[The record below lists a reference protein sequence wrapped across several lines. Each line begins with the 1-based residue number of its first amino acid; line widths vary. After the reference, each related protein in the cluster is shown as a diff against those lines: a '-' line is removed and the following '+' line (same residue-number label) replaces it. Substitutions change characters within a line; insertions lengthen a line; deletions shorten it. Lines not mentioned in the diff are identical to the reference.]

1 MERKQQRYQHL
12 KTIIILTTLSIALI
26 VGAIIY
32 QIIADKIGL
41 NTTQVHYTICGDPIN
56 TILSNSNLFF
66 LISLISAAVAT
77 LLLVLGAVAI
87 CCGVVKYGRQPGTEH
102 DGRGSGQR

>member
-12 KTIIILTTLSIALI
+12 KTIIVLTTLSIALI

-41 NTTQVHYTICGDPIN
+41 NSTQVHYTFCADPIN

-77 LLLVLGAVAI
+77 LLLILGGVTI
-87 CCGVVKYGRQPGTEH
+87 CCGVVKDARQGGTEQ